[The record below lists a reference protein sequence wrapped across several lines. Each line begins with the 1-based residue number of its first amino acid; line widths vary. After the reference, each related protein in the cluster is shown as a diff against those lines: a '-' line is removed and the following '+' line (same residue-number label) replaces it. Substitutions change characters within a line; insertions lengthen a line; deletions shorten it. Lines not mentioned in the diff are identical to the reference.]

1 MVKKRYVGI
10 ILCVLGV
17 IVAAIGSLW
26 ESYWNE
32 VTLIALSGPYA
43 STVGIVGL
51 AILMVGV
58 YLLTLPS
65 T

>member
-1 MVKKRYVGI
+1 
-10 ILCVLGV
+10 V